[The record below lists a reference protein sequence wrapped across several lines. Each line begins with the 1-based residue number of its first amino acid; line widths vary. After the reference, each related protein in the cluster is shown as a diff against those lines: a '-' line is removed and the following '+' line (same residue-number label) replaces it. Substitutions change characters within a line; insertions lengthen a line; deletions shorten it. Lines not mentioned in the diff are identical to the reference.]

1 MINQGTDSQ
10 WHTVDNVVVREVTE
24 RHRLAVRGHELGDAK
39 RLAEDRIAILIPEI
53 LAVLILQRFQLQR
66 RLVIHEPHAIAAIAL
81 IHGEVQAQHVI
92 EGDIAGDGDARFSPI
107 GIMQDT
113 FRHRIAAPVDECVL
127 LGLAEALGELPD
139 QITLQIESGLTD
151 VIQFQRCDDRQLMEV
166 HMFLRA
172 KGVVT
177 RRDGGILRDPLG
189 LVVHVSHPEHR
200 VASRTGHHRT
210 DLAEQVCVL

>member
-1 MINQGTDSQ
+1 
-10 WHTVDNVVVREVTE
+10 
-24 RHRLAVRGHELGDAK
+24 
-39 RLAEDRIAILIPEI
+39 
-53 LAVLILQRFQLQR
+53 
-66 RLVIHEPHAIAAIAL
+66 
-81 IHGEVQAQHVI
+81 
-92 EGDIAGDGDARFSPI
+92 
-107 GIMQDT
+107 MQDT

-151 VIQFQRCDDRQLMEV
+151 VIQFQRCDDRHLMKV

-177 RRDGGILRDPLG
+177 RRDGGILRDPLE

-210 DLAEQVCVL
+210 DLAEQVCILKGGRVAGGHLGRKQISPAIVADSGLRHFSKG